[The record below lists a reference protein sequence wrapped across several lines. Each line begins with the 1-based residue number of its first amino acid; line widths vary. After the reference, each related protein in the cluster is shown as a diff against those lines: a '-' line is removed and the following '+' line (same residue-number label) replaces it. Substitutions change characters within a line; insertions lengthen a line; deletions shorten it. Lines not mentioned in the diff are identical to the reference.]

1 MQWRAL
7 ALVFTLALP
16 LAAAPLLSPR
26 VTFTESFPGSQPV
39 FFQIVVRRNGAVA
52 YTTIEKPGQPKL
64 HLRFTST
71 RLAGQVFALAHQ
83 LHDFA
88 SPQIESKKHVG
99 AMGAKMLAYDD
110 ARHHFQQTF
119 NFTTV
124 RAAAELNHIF
134 QGVSTA
140 SEDGL
145 RLRREIRYDPLGVI
159 QVLDQIGRDWEQN
172 QISSGAPLVPILRHA
187 AADPDLMHI
196 ARRRAAR
203 LLRSLTDER
212 HR

>member
-1 MQWRAL
+1 MPWRAL
-7 ALVFTLALP
+7 PLIFALAFP
-16 LAAAPLLSPR
+16 LAAALLLSPR

-39 FFQIVVRRNGAVA
+39 FFQIIVRPNGAVA

-64 HLRFTST
+64 QLRFTSI
-71 RLAGQVFALAHQ
+71 RLAGQVFALTHQ
-83 LHDFA
+83 LHDFQ
-88 SPQIESKKHVG
+88 SPRIESRKHVG
-99 AMGAKMLAYDD
+99 AMGAKMLAFDG

-124 RAAAELNHIF
+124 RAAAELNRIF

-159 QVLDQIGRDWEQN
+159 QALDQIGRDWEQN
-172 QISSGAPLVPILRHA
+172 QISFGAPLVPILRHA
-187 AADPDLMHI
+187 ATDPDLMYM
-196 ARRRAAR
+196 ARRRAKR